1 MKKVF
6 FDTWGWAAI
15 AHKGDDHHTRVF
27 SFYKSFIANNGI
39 PITSDYIIAETIN
52 LLRSRIDS
60 KDAAIFIDAILDAV
74 KKGRI
79 ILERIDEKRWT
90 KAWELSK
97 RYNDKPYISFFDH
110 SSFVVMKD
118 LRIADVLTADKHFED
133 VGMGFRKL
141 F

>member
-15 AHKGDDHHTRVF
+15 AHKGDDHHARVF
-27 SFYKSFIANNGI
+27 SFYKAFIVSNGI
-39 PITSDYIIAETIN
+39 PVTTDYVIAETIN

-60 KDAAIFIDAILDAV
+60 KEADIFIDAILDAA

-79 ILERIDEKRWT
+79 ILERIDERRWA

-97 RYNDKPYISFFDH
+97 KYKDNSHISFFDF
-110 SSFVVMKD
+110 SSFIVMKD
-118 LRIADVLTADKHFED
+118 LRISDVLTADKHFED